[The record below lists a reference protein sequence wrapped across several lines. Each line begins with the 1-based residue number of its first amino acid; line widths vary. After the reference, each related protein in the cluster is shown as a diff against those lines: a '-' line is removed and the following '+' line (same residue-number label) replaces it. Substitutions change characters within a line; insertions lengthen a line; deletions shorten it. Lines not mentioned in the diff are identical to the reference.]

1 MIDKSIF
8 DRMDEVVEKV
18 GSDPKAISDYLKADI
33 TPAYGSINGMV
44 TYVSRHYYIALN
56 ERQPDYQYTFA
67 HHHEN
72 CHIIEG
78 HLRFPGFLNS
88 LGSHADVDTFS
99 LAASRRVIA
108 YTERICNLNAARLM
122 FDGKKILQMV
132 GYEAL
137 ENLRDVRKDIW
148 KARKRLSELQ
158 DSLRY
163 NSSTM
168 MKCKYADAKRELKEQ
183 GEKLMD
189 LSGEFSYS
197 DFFTIEQVA
206 RHYGV
211 PQHFIEYALEAQR
224 LLGADIDVQEL
235 RSFEKVFSK
244 ERRDADTEWWPAS
257 AG

>member
-44 TYVSRHYYIALN
+44 TRVSRHYYIALN
-56 ERQPDYQYTFA
+56 DRQPGYQRIFA

-72 CHIIEG
+72 CHIIEK
-78 HLRFPGFLNS
+78 HVQIPGFLNF
-88 LGSHADVDTFS
+88 LGSHADMDTFS

-122 FDGKKILQMV
+122 FDGRKILQMV
-132 GYEAL
+132 GYEAF
-137 ENLRDVRKDIW
+137 ENLRNVRNDIW
-148 KARKRLSELQ
+148 KARKKLSELQ

-168 MKCKYADAKRELKEQ
+168 MKCKYAEAKKELKEQ
-183 GEKLMD
+183 SEKLMD

-206 RHYGV
+206 RHFGV
-211 PQHFIEYALEAQR
+211 PQHYIEYALEAQR

-244 ERRDADTEWWPAS
+244 ERRDVCTEWWADS
-257 AG
+257 VG